1 MTKSTTRERL
11 ERTRRRREKRLAR
24 NRDRLHAAEDRGLD
38 LRATGE
44 PLSLCAMDGSD
55 APTLPRFNA
64 IAYTGGPM
72 FPKLAIAWNGPVYVD
87 LSGLDSVSTNPIHRD
102 HDEGKPIG
110 HSVSV
115 DNDGTRLVCSG
126 VFSVNSSDT
135 SEIVESAKQG
145 FPWRPS
151 VGVKIVSY
159 TTLQAGQ
166 TASINGRI
174 VEGPALWV
182 KRSVLKEISLVTIP
196 GDDSATISI
205 AASQAT
211 PMVPDFASYCQS
223 LGVDPAAASPELL
236 QALQM
241 AYAES
246 IEPSD
251 SPEPP
256 PPSPPGMDAGGYGP
270 APMKSGAPDPA
281 PMSDAEKEKP
291 VMANAHSP
299 VDLAAADVSTYRAA
313 LAAEVERS
321 NQVRD
326 LCAKFGSPQISIDGK
341 NVDLAAHAI
350 ANGWDKDKTELEA
363 RRHLDLEATRD
374 SRPRGPAIHS
384 HSRDERQSLDVL
396 QAGML
401 LRAGCDLDTKQFEN
415 RWVKAK
421 LPKWLQAG
429 LNDPIRQRT
438 MDNGHAVA
446 DLSLVDACRLSLKA
460 RGHDVPAG
468 RMDMIQAAFSTGSAA
483 ALFGA
488 TIGAKMLESYAE
500 VDDFSAG
507 WCSEDE
513 NPDLEQHNR
522 NRTQAAQS
530 LVYHPVG
537 GEAAHTGRVVTSEK
551 AQVYRFSRQ
560 MKIDE
565 ADVLGDNFSKFK
577 DTPRDFGLAAG
588 RVRPEMVAMVLL
600 SNPNLLVTGRAL
612 FNVTDGNTSASS
624 KALAR
629 ASLSE
634 MIANI
639 RKRKDGDAN
648 LDLPMTHL
656 LVPPDLADLA
666 VQLCYSVVISNDSG
680 LGDMNPIKQYGITP
694 VSEPRLSTGI
704 LNPITGASHAGSATQ
719 YYGVSDK
726 ARTIEVTYLQGAG
739 RTPVVRSETL
749 TGGEFGL
756 AIDVRHYVGA
766 TALDWRGFHR
776 FNA

>member
-1 MTKSTTRERL
+1 MTKSTTRARL
-11 ERTRRRREKRLAR
+11 EQARRRREKRLAR

-44 PLSLCAMDGSD
+44 PLSLCASETLT
-55 APTLPRFNA
+55 PTLPRFSA
-64 IAYTGGPM
+64 VAYTGGPM

-87 LSGLDSVSTNPIHRD
+87 LAGMESVGTNPIHRD

-126 VFSVNSSDT
+126 VFSVNSIDT

-246 IEPSD
+246 VEPAESTAP
-251 SPEPP
+251 SPP
-256 PPSPPGMDAGGYGP
+256 PPAGMDAGGGGP
-270 APMKSGAPDPA
+270 APM
-281 PMSDAEKEKP
+281 PMQSAQPSPEVPQDKEKP
-291 VMANAHSP
+291 AMANAHSP

-350 ANGWDKDKTELEA
+350 AHGWDRDKTELEA
-363 RRHLDLEATRD
+363 RRHLDLEATRE

-401 LRAGCDLDTKQFEN
+401 LRAGCNLDSKQFEN

-429 LNDPIRQRT
+429 INDPIRQRT
-438 MDNGHAVA
+438 MDHGHAA
-446 DLSLVDACRLSLKA
+446 SDLSLVDACRLGLQA

-588 RVRPEMVAMVLL
+588 RVRPDMVAMVLL
-600 SNPNLLVTGRAL
+600 SNPTLLATGRAL
-612 FNVTDGNTSASS
+612 FNTTDGNMVASG
-624 KALAR
+624 KALQR
-629 ASLSE
+629 STLSE
-634 MIANI
+634 LIAAI

-648 LDLPMTHL
+648 LDLPVTHVIL
-656 LVPPDLADLA
+656 PPDLLDTA

-680 LGDMNPIKQYGITP
+680 AGEMNPIKQYGITP
-694 VSEPRLSTGI
+694 VSEPRLSTGMTH
-704 LNPITGASHAGSATQ
+704 PVTGAALAGSTTQ
-719 YYGVSDK
+719 YYGLSDK

-756 AIDVRHYVGA
+756 AIDVRHYIGA

>member
-44 PLSLCAMDGSD
+44 PLSLCASETLDT
-55 APTLPRFNA
+55 PTLPRFSA
-64 IAYTGGPM
+64 VAYTGGPM
-72 FPKLAIAWNGPVYVD
+72 YPKLAIAWNGPVYVD
-87 LSGLDSVSTNPIHRD
+87 LAGMESVSTNPIHRD

-126 VFSVNSSDT
+126 VFSVSSIDT

-246 IEPSD
+246 VEPD
-251 SPEPP
+251 SPEPSP
-256 PPSPPGMDAGGYGP
+256 PPPAGMDAGGGGP
-270 APMKSGAPDPA
+270 APM
-281 PMSDAEKEKP
+281 PMQSAQPSPEVPQDKEKP
-291 VMANAHSP
+291 AMANAHSP

-363 RRHLDLEATRD
+363 RRHLDLEAARE

-384 HSRDERQSLDVL
+384 HSRDERQSLDAL

-401 LRAGCDLDTKQFEN
+401 LRAGCNLDSKQLEN

-429 LNDPIRQRT
+429 INDPVRQRA
-438 MDNGHAVA
+438 MDNGHAAA
-446 DLSLVDACRLSLKA
+446 DMSLVDACRLGLQA
-460 RGHDVPAG
+460 RGVDVPAG
-468 RMDMIQAAFSTGSAA
+468 RMDMIQAAFSSGSAA

-500 VDDFSAG
+500 VDDFSQG

-537 GEAAHTGRVVTSEK
+537 GEATHTGRTVTSER
-551 AQVYRFSRQ
+551 AQVFRFSRQ
-560 MKIDE
+560 MRIDE
-565 ADVLGDNFSKFK
+565 ADILGDNFSKFK

-588 RVRPEMVAMVLL
+588 RVRPDMVAMVLL
-600 SNPNLLVTGRAL
+600 SNPNLLTTSRAL
-612 FNVTDGNTSASS
+612 FNTTDGNMVASG

-629 ASLSE
+629 ATLSE
-634 MIANI
+634 LIAAI
-639 RKRKDGDAN
+639 RKRRDGDAS
-648 LDLPMTHL
+648 LDLPVTHL
-656 LVPPDLADLA
+656 LVPPDILDTA

-680 LGDMNPIKQYGITP
+680 AGEMNPLKAYGITP
-694 VSEPRLSTGI
+694 VSEPRLSNGLTH
-704 LNPITGASHAGSATQ
+704 PITGAALAGSPTQ
-719 YYGVSDK
+719 YYGVSNK
-726 ARTIEVTYLQGAG
+726 SRTIEVTYLQGAG

-756 AIDVRHYVGA
+756 AIDVRHYIGA

-776 FNA
+776 LNA